1 MGVHASP
8 GPALWVP
15 LSPGKP
21 DSCASGPCHNGGTCF
36 HYIGKYKCDC
46 PPGFSGRHCEIG
58 KGELP
63 TAPWPGGTAGVGGR
77 TPLPPRGLRG
87 DSDGQRGPRALAAP
101 SPCFRSPCLNGGTCE
116 DLGTDFSCHCQAGYT
131 GRRCQAGEQAGSGA
145 GRGGAGP
152 SRGLGREGKKETLEQ
167 PALGAASVTLGQA
180 ARGARGP
187 GQSSGRPGRGRQC
200 RTWLP
205 CPCRG
210 GLWPPRRGEARHP
223 EIQRHPTGL
232 GGPVLV

>member
-1 MGVHASP
+1 MRRP

-15 LSPGKP
+15 LFPGKP

-63 TAPWPGGTAGVGGR
+63 TAPWPGGTAGVRGR
-77 TPLPPRGLRG
+77 TPLPPRGL
-87 DSDGQRGPRALAAP
+87 RGPRALAAP

-145 GRGGAGP
+145 GRGRAQQGTG
-152 SRGLGREGKKETLEQ
+152 EGGEEGNLR
-167 PALGAASVTLGQA
+167 A
-180 ARGARGP
+180 ARSGGRFCHHGTGCTRSKGP
-187 GQSSGRPGRGRQC
+187 GSEQR
-200 RTWLP
+200 
-205 CPCRG
+205 
-210 GLWPPRRGEARHP
+210 EARQGP
-223 EIQRHPTGL
+223 AVQDAAAVSLQRWTAAP
-232 GGPVLV
+232 PAR